1 MIVVRVAAFLVGW
14 LLVAAVVAVVVGGA
28 VRLRDAER
36 WKGCPEGAGALSVRV
51 LAWAMDAN
59 VPADEKVLL
68 LRMADGAA
76 DDGMCWPEVDDL
88 AEATRVSADSVRRSL
103 DRLWER
109 GLLGVV
115 APWDEENWRGVAGC
129 RLLVSEGDGR

>member
-1 MIVVRVAAFLVGW
+1 MVVRVAAFLVGW
-14 LLVAAVVAVVVGGA
+14 FLVAAVVGSVFGRV
-28 VRLRDAER
+28 VRLREDER
-36 WKGCPEGAGALSVRV
+36 PEDCSEGAGALSVRV
-51 LAWAMDAN
+51 LAWAMDVN
-59 VPADEKVLL
+59 VPAEEKALL

-76 DDGMCWPEVDDL
+76 DDGMCWPDVDDL
-88 AEATRVSADSVRRSL
+88 AEATRVPADSVRRSL
-103 DRLWER
+103 DRLRER